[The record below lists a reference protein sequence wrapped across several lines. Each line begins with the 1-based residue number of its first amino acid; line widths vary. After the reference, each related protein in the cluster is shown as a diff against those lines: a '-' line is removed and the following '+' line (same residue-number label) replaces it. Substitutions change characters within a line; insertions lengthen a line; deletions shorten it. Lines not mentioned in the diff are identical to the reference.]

1 MSRSRTIA
9 VALTAGAL
17 LAMSLVGCAKAVSG
31 APEAKVTPLPTTTPK
46 PTGGSGG
53 SGGSGNTQGGQ
64 FCSTITPDMV
74 QQAFGVSGA
83 TITPGQQQDTNGVA
97 AVSCTIAAQSGT
109 TALGLD
115 VIAFNY
121 TGQANVTSQS
131 ALQNAQTQ
139 LQSTGN
145 ASNFQTQS
153 GIGDSDGAFS
163 YSVSTQSG
171 ATGYAV
177 FAAKTLQGS
186 TVATDITAVGQVQ
199 LDQVIKFATILDT
212 N

>member
-17 LAMSLVGCAKAVSG
+17 LAMSLAGCAKAVSG
-31 APEAKVTPLPTTTPK
+31 SPVAASTPTTTTSPK

-53 SGGSGNTQGGQ
+53 GTTQSGQ

-83 TITPGQQQDTNGVA
+83 TITPGQEQDTNGVL
-97 AVSCTIAAQSGT
+97 AVSCTIAAQSGSG
-109 TALGLD
+109 ALGID
-115 VIAFNY
+115 VIGFNY
-121 TGQANVTSQS
+121 AGQANVTSQS

-145 ASNFQTQS
+145 ASNFQPQT
-153 GIGDSDGAFS
+153 GVGNADGAFS
-163 YSVSTQSG
+163 YSVSTQNG

-186 TVATDITAVGQVQ
+186 IAATDVTAVGQVQ
-199 LDQVIKFATILDT
+199 LDQVIKFASLVVS

>member
-31 APEAKVTPLPTTTPK
+31 SPEAKVTPLPTTTTPK
-46 PTGGSGG
+46 APTTT
-53 SGGSGNTQGGQ
+53 GGSGNTQGGQ

-83 TITPGQQQDTNGVA
+83 TITPGQQQDTDGVA
-97 AVSCTIAAQSGT
+97 AVSCTIAATGGS
-109 TALGLD
+109 TALGID

-121 TGQANVTSQS
+121 GGQANVTSQS

-145 ASNFQTQS
+145 ASNFQPQT
-153 GIGDSDGAFS
+153 GVGDADGAFS
-163 YSVSTQSG
+163 YSVSTQGG
-171 ATGYAV
+171 ATGFAV
-177 FAAKTLQGS
+177 FAAKTIQGS
-186 TVATDITAVGQVQ
+186 TAGIDVTAVGQVQ
-199 LDQVIKFATILDT
+199 LDQVIKFAGIVVSS
-212 N
+212 